1 MSEQVNVEVIRSEVE
16 PVVMNA
22 ASMNVTC
29 AEEYNVA
36 SNFLKTIKG
45 AQSKVTAFFAPMKQK
60 AHEAHKA
67 ITMQESAMLKP
78 LQDAENSLK
87 RNMLTFYAEQERIR
101 INAQRKLQ
109 AEADEAA
116 RKERERLE
124 REASKLKT
132 PELREQRMEQAASV
146 IAPVVQVASVAPV
159 VSGQSVRK
167 TWTAKVV
174 DSELVPREWMVVNQ
188 SALDAFA
195 RSTKGAVKVPGV
207 EFVESMSLASSGR

>member
-1 MSEQVNVEVIRSEVE
+1 MSEQVNVEVIRAEVE
-16 PVVMNA
+16 PVVINA

-29 AEEYNVA
+29 AEEYTVA
-36 SNFLKTIKG
+36 SNFLKTIKF

-78 LQDAENSLK
+78 LHDAENALK

-101 INAQRKLQ
+101 IDAQRKLQ

-116 RKERERLE
+116 RKERERLL

-146 IAPVVQVASVAPV
+146 IAPVVQVSSVAPV

-174 DSELVPREWMVVNQ
+174 DVSLVPREWMVVNQ

-195 RSTKGAVKVPGV
+195 RSTKGAVKVAGV
-207 EFVESMSLASSGR
+207 EFVEVASLASSGR

>member
-1 MSEQVNVEVIRSEVE
+1 MSEQVNVEVIRSEVA

-22 ASMNVTC
+22 ASMVVTNP
-29 AEEYNVA
+29 AEYTIA
-36 SNFLKTIKG
+36 SDFLKTIKG
-45 AQSKVTAFFAPMKQK
+45 AQSKVVAFFAPMKQK

-67 ITMQESAMLKP
+67 ITLQEASMLKP
-78 LQDAENSLK
+78 LQDAEASLK
-87 RNMLTFYAEQERIR
+87 RNLLTFYWEQERVR
-101 INAQRKLQ
+101 LEAQRKLQ

-124 REASKLKT
+124 REAAKLKT
-132 PELREQRMEQAASV
+132 PELREQRLEQAAAV

-174 DSELVPREWMVVNQ
+174 DAAIVPREWMVVNEK
-188 SALDAFA
+188 ALDSFA
-195 RSTKGAVKVPGV
+195 KATKGAVKVPGV
-207 EFVESMSLASSGR
+207 EFVEVASLASSGR

>member
-1 MSEQVNVEVIRSEVE
+1 MSEQVNVEVIRSEVA

-22 ASMNVTC
+22 AAMVVTNP
-29 AEEYNVA
+29 AEYTVA
-36 SNFLKTIKG
+36 SDFLKTIKG
-45 AQSKVTAFFAPMKQK
+45 AQSKVVAFFAPMKQK

-67 ITMQESAMLKP
+67 ITLQEASMLKP
-78 LQDAENSLK
+78 LQDAEAALK
-87 RNMLTFYAEQERIR
+87 RNLLTFYQDQERIR
-101 INAQRKLQ
+101 IDAQRKLQ

-124 REASKLKT
+124 REAAKLKT
-132 PELREQRMEQAASV
+132 PELREQRLEQAAAV

-174 DSELVPREWMVVNQ
+174 DVSQVPREWMVVNEK
-188 SALDAFA
+188 ALDSFA
-195 RSTKGAVKVPGV
+195 KATKGAVKVPGV
-207 EFVESMSLASSGR
+207 EFVEVASLASSGR